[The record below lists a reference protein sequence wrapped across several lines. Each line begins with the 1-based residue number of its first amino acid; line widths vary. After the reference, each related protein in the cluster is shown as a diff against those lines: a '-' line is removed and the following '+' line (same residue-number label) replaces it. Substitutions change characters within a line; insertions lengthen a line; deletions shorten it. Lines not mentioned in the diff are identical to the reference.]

1 MGGEDSY
8 LGDIAVFIKFNG
20 EDGIRRDIIDGAFL
34 GFIPVLNED
43 FRIGKIQRQ
52 SVLACGKEVRT
63 VAVVIRL
70 FRRGLSIAVG

>member
-20 EDGIRRDIIDGAFL
+20 EDGIRRDIIDGAVL
-34 GFIPVLNED
+34 GLIPLINED

-52 SVLACGKEVRT
+52 SVIACSKEVHT
-63 VAVVIRL
+63 GAGIIRF